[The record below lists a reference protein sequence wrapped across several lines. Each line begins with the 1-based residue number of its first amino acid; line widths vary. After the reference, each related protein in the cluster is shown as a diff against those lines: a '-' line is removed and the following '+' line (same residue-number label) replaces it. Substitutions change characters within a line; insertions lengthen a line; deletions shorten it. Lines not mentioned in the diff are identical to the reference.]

1 MLKKA
6 VTALA
11 AATLWSV
18 VPQAASAGYYCYG
31 YDAAFGEQCAV
42 MDLYSLR
49 SPRWDY
55 SGNYPYYVSFYS
67 GTPQIVFGDVFGGCY
82 LIRRPVLTPSG
93 WHTRTVQR
101 CD

>member
-6 VTALA
+6 VMALA
-11 AATLWSV
+11 AATLSSV

-31 YDAAFGEQCAV
+31 YDAAGERCAV
-42 MDLYSLR
+42 IDLGSLR

-55 SGNYPYYVSFYS
+55 SDNYPYYVSFYS
-67 GTPQIVFGDVFGGCY
+67 GTPHLVFGDFVGGCY

-93 WHTRTVQR
+93 WRTRTVQL

>member
-6 VTALA
+6 VIALV
-11 AATLWSV
+11 AATLVSV

-31 YDAAFGEQCAV
+31 YDAFGERCAV
-42 MDLYSLR
+42 IDFGSLR

-55 SGNYPYYVSFYS
+55 SDNYPYFVTFYS
-67 GTPQIVFGDVFGGCY
+67 GTPYLTFGNAPGGCY

-93 WHTRTVQR
+93 WRTRTVQL

>member
-1 MLKKA
+1 MLKK
-6 VTALA
+6 VVIALV
-11 AATLWSV
+11 AATLSSV

-31 YDAAFGEQCAV
+31 YDAAAGERCAV
-42 MDLYSLR
+42 IDLSSLH

-55 SGNYPYYVSFYS
+55 SDNYPYYVSFYS
-67 GTPQIVFGDVFGGCY
+67 GTPHLVFGDVVGGCY

-93 WHTRTVQR
+93 WRTRAVQL